1 MSLPQ
6 ATTAY
11 SSPEGFWTEPRIVEL
26 RSLFDRGLSNNQIAV
41 TMGVRSR
48 NAVIGKLH
56 RLGLRREPVA
66 TVSKQS
72 RVARAIVNRVQK
84 PKLQRPLEAFVRTR
98 PVIESRPELEPDS
111 FTDFAIETSVGRV
124 SLISA
129 GAKHCRWPAADDGSA
144 TMVCG
149 DRIVAG
155 SFCLRHAL
163 RGFQRPDASRGRA
176 AGV

>member
-1 MSLPQ
+1 MTGLR
-6 ATTAY
+6 TTAY

-26 RSLFDRGLSNNQIAV
+26 RSLFERGLSNNQIAV
-41 TMGVRSR
+41 EMGVRSR

-56 RLGLRREPVA
+56 RLGLRREPKA
-66 TVSKQS
+66 TVSTQS
-72 RVARAIVNRVQK
+72 RGARAIVNRVQK
-84 PKLQRPLEAFVRTR
+84 QTTQRPLEAFARTR
-98 PVIESRPELEPDS
+98 PIADKPTLQSDGV
-111 FTDFAIETSVGRV
+111 TDIAVEV
-124 SLISA
+124 SADRISLMRA

-149 DRIVAG
+149 DKIVAG

-176 AGV
+176 ARA